1 MSVGGCT
8 KEVGVLT
15 IGIGMGVLI
24 YYHGK
29 VSSWSMVSIMGQGS
43 TQEFLFWDTEPLVRF
58 SLYLNRAPLIVI
70 SGTT

>member
-1 MSVGGCT
+1 MR
-8 KEVGVLT
+8 
-15 IGIGMGVLI
+15 VLI